1 MTTTI
6 GIIGAGH
13 LIKHMMPAMAKTG
26 SRFLVS
32 ERGREISA
40 ELAVQYGVEVLSDNQ
55 SIVDQSEIVV
65 VAVRPFDAVEVC
77 EALTFS
83 DGQTV
88 LSLCAGLPSSDLGPV
103 VAPAVLVMAMPVV
116 AAEFSESPTLI
127 FPENLKCRALLESCG
142 PVLALKTED
151 SFAPAATIACYYGWV
166 QELISQMSDWVSAQ
180 GVDPEIARL
189 LTAQMTRAAAT
200 TVRERPST
208 PTSQLVSELAT
219 PRSFTLKGL
228 EVLHEADAFT
238 PWKRAADALLRTD

>member
-13 LIKHMMPAMAKTG
+13 LIKHMMPAMTKTG

-32 ERGREISA
+32 ERGRETSA
-40 ELAVQYGVEVLSDNQ
+40 QLAKEFGVEVSPDNQ
-55 SIVDQSEIVV
+55 SIVDQSDIVI
-65 VAVRPFDAVEVC
+65 VAVRPFDAAEIC
-77 EALTFS
+77 DGLTFA

-88 LSLCAGLPSSDLGPV
+88 LSLCAGLPSSELAPV
-103 VAPAVLVMAMPVV
+103 VAPAHLVMAMPVV
-116 AAEFSESPTLI
+116 AAQFSESPTLM
-127 FPENLKCRALLESCG
+127 FPENPKCRALLESCG
-142 PVLALKTED
+142 PVLALKQED

-180 GVDPEIARL
+180 GVDPEVARL

-200 TVRERPST
+200 TVRERPAT

-238 PWKRAADALLRTD
+238 PWKRAADALLRAD